1 VSALIE
7 HSDVVVQT
15 LISAARVAKK
25 TDAPIYASLVDHRT
39 YRWSPIAVFHGG
51 TINTQIPLSALFAYD
66 PAQIYQNGIPEMPI
80 INDRSL
86 LSDLYAENR
95 IQMDEMLRRNP
106 DFYMTQKTQDPHS
119 ILFST
124 DVRSPRIRYPNL
136 SGPNTM
142 FRVRVPYEK
151 DAGGSITGINPQH
164 LESSFAQV
172 QYPISHTVGSS
183 VGKPF
188 HSTRNLIVETPDLD
202 LSREVA
208 DKLAEKEWMRPWIEQ
223 EGGNI
228 IVAQVA
234 HAKTEHA
241 ETMKI

>member
-1 VSALIE
+1 
-7 HSDVVVQT
+7 VVVQT
-15 LISAARVAKK
+15 LISGARVAKK
-25 TDAPIYASLVDHRT
+25 TDAPIYAALVDHRD

-51 TINTQIPLSALFAYD
+51 TITTPIPLSALFAYD
-66 PAQIYQNGIPEMPI
+66 PTQIYQNGVPEMKVLE
-80 INDRSL
+80 DRSL
-86 LSDLYAENR
+86 LNDLFNENR
-95 IQMDEMLRRNP
+95 IQMDEMLKRNP
-106 DFYMTQKTQDPHS
+106 DFYMTQKTQNPHS

-151 DAGGSITGINPQH
+151 EGGNITGINPQH

-172 QYPISHTVGSS
+172 QYPISHTIGSS
-183 VGKPF
+183 AGKPF
-188 HSTRNLIVETPDLD
+188 NATRNLIIETPNLD

-208 DKLAEKEWMRPWIEQ
+208 GKLVKKEWMRPWIEQ